1 MICYF
6 ILHMALRFG
15 DESMKPTS
23 SDPHQLVLE
32 LNAWRDP
39 AHPSG
44 FALGRVHVDSG
55 LISDKPDS
63 LIEKHRAS
71 GF

>member
-1 MICYF
+1 
-6 ILHMALRFG
+6 
-15 DESMKPTS
+15 MKPTS

-32 LNAWRDP
+32 LNALRDP
-39 AHPSG
+39 AHPFG